1 MMIQRAMSMCWRRT
15 LRPLATRVIV
25 ENAKGLQPLHHRN
38 NQDQP
43 WLHQEIGQHQ
53 AGVVFQQQL
62 RRAVR
67 ALVGSRKKF
76 CKLLQQL
83 ALALGANE
91 ALGWFAIFKHNQ
103 SWNAHHAETHCDVS
117 VIIHI

>member
-1 MMIQRAMSMCWRRT
+1 MCWRRT

-25 ENAKGLQPLHHRN
+25 ENAEGLQPLHHRN

-53 AGVVFQQQL
+53 AGVVYQQQL

-103 SWNAHHAETHCDVS
+103 SWNAHHAETHCDVT

>member
-1 MMIQRAMSMCWRRT
+1 MCWRRT
-15 LRPLATRVIV
+15 LRLLVSHAIV
-25 ENAKGLQPLHHRN
+25 ENAKVLLQLHRKR

-43 WLHQEIGQHQ
+43 WLRQEIGQHP

-83 ALALGANE
+83 AFALGANK
-91 ALGWFAIFKHNQ
+91 ALGWFAVFKHNQ
-103 SWNAHHAETHCDVS
+103 SWNAHHAETHCDVT

>member
-1 MMIQRAMSMCWRRT
+1 MCWRRT

-103 SWNAHHAETHCDVS
+103 SWNAHHAETHCDVT

>member
-1 MMIQRAMSMCWRRT
+1 MCWRRT
-15 LRPLATRVIV
+15 LRRPATHAVV
-25 ENAKGLQPLHHRN
+25 EIAKGLQPLHHKN

-43 WLHQEIGQHQ
+43 WLHQEIEQHP
-53 AGVVFQQQL
+53 ADVVFQQQL

-83 ALALGANE
+83 AFALGANK
-91 ALGWFAIFKHNQ
+91 ALNWFAVFKHDQ
-103 SWNAHHAETHCDVS
+103 SWNTHHAKTHCDVT